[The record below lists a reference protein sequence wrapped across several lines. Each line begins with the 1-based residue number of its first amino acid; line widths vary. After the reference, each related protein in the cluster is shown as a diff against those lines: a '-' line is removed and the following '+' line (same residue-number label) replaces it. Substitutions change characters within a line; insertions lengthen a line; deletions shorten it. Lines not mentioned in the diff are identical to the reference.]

1 MADLQFQPSQTDNWK
16 WKALLFLLGQT
27 VSLFGSS
34 LVQYAIVWYITLTS
48 GSGIVMTISTL
59 CSFLPQ
65 ICISLFA
72 GVWADRFNR
81 KYLIM
86 LADGCIAVTTLI
98 LVVLFSMGYQQLWLL
113 FVVSA
118 IRSVGAGIQTPA
130 VNALIPQIVPEQQ
143 LMRING
149 INGGLQSLILIL
161 SPAVAGGILS
171 IPNVS
176 LVPVLMID
184 VVTAA
189 VGIGLMFLLRVPRL
203 ERSGEPTSPM
213 RDLRNGVRYMFHH
226 RFLRILLVVYA
237 ILMFLITPA
246 AMLTPLMIK
255 RTFGDDYWRLTLNE
269 VLFSAGSVLGSLLIA
284 AWGGFKNRIHTIALA
299 GIGFGLTTTLMG
311 ILPGFTVYL
320 ILIGLSGITMPFFN
334 SPSMVL
340 LQEKV
345 EPAMQGRVFSFVQI
359 VASAAVPMGM
369 VLFGPLADWLGKVQ
383 YLLIITGFLIL
394 LLSVAILTRKELVK
408 EGLPPEKPADGSE
421 TLDKA

>member
-1 MADLQFQPSQTDNWK
+1 MADSQTRPEQAGDWK
-16 WKALLFLLGQT
+16 WKAFLFLSGQT

-86 LADGCIAVTTLI
+86 LADGAIAVTTLVLI
-98 LVVLFSMGYQQLWLL
+98 VLFSMGYQQLWLL

-130 VNALIPQIVPEQQ
+130 VNALIPQIVPEQH
-143 LMRING
+143 LMRVNG

-189 VGIGLMFLLRVPRL
+189 VGIGLMFVLKVPRL
-203 ERSGEPTSPM
+203 ERQGELSSPM
-213 RDLRNGVRYMFHH
+213 RDLQNGVRYVFNH
-226 RFLRILLVVYA
+226 RFLRILLIVYA

-269 VLFSAGSVLGSLLIA
+269 VLFSFGSVLGSVLIA

-299 GIGFGLTTTLMG
+299 GIGFGLTTALMG
-311 ILPGFTVYL
+311 ILPGFAVYL
-320 ILIGLSGITMPFFN
+320 VLIGLSGITMPFFN

-345 EPAMQGRVFSFVQI
+345 SPEMQGRVFSFVQI
-359 VASAAVPMGM
+359 VASAAVPLGM
-369 VLFGPLADWLGKVQ
+369 VVFGPLADWLGKVQ
-383 YLLIITGFLIL
+383 YLLIITGVLIL
-394 LLSVAILTRKELVK
+394 CLSVAMLTRKDLVK
-408 EGLPPEKPADGSE
+408 EGLPPEKPEEATGSC
-421 TLDKA
+421 DAP